1 MNASPSPLAER
12 LSTTT
17 ATQSWGGWAAVI
29 RLGIAITGV
38 LILIVSFALRA
49 HLGAVLWITA
59 AVIGGLM
66 AAAWLVHFLVQR
78 RIRNPIQSLVSF
90 LEKMTEGRFD
100 MPLSAATAMAYPD
113 LAEALAK
120 MSVIVAGRMRHL
132 KTQRD
137 QLRIV
142 IDSLAEGVIAVDS
155 DQRIILAGGAACR
168 MFGLTEGTALG
179 RPIWELIRNPQLQEW
194 IAAGL
199 KQPVPIHGEMQI
211 HTPEARILAMSVA
224 RLAGQPAPGA
234 VVVAHD
240 ITDIRRL
247 EKVRQEFVANASH
260 ELKTPITS
268 IRAYVE
274 TLLNG
279 AIDDAD
285 HRMGFLNTID
295 EQAARLDATVRD
307 LLTLAHIEAEGA
319 KPPVVPTD
327 VATVVNRCK
336 EHHRPA
342 ADRRNVS
349 VTLHPPD
356 GPVVVA
362 IGDEALDTVLSNLL
376 DNAIKYTPEAG
387 SVTVSWMIE
396 QSRGVIVVEDTGIG
410 IPQKHLNRI
419 FERFYRVDRG
429 RSRDQGGTGL
439 GLAIVKHLVQS
450 VGGKIEITSTVGR
463 GTKFTLRFPLAPPS

>member
-1 MNASPSPLAER
+1 MNVNRSSTTERILTANASP
-12 LSTTT
+12 
-17 ATQSWGGWAAVI
+17 SWGGWAAFI
-29 RLGIAITGV
+29 RLGIAVVGV
-38 LILIVSFALRA
+38 LILVVSFALRD
-49 HLGAVLWITA
+49 HIGTVLWSTA
-59 AVIGGLM
+59 AAIGGLM
-66 AAAWLVHFLVQR
+66 VIAWLVHFLVER
-78 RIRNPIQSLVSF
+78 RMRQPLQDLALV

-100 MPLSAATAMAYPD
+100 MPLPATTAVAYPG

-120 MSVIVAGRMRHL
+120 MSMLVAGRMRHI
-132 KTQRD
+132 KTERD

-194 IAAGL
+194 ITTAL
-199 KQPVPIHGEMQI
+199 KQPAPIHGEMQI
-211 HTPEARILAMSVA
+211 HTPKTRILAMSVA
-224 RLAGQPAPGA
+224 RLAGKPAPGG
-234 VVVAHD
+234 VIVAHD
-240 ITDIRRL
+240 ITEIRRL

-279 AIDDAD
+279 AIDDVD

-295 EQAARLDATVRD
+295 EQAGRLDATVQD
-307 LLTLAHIEAEGA
+307 LLTLAHFEADDA
-319 KPPVVPTD
+319 NPAPVPTD
-327 VATVVNRCK
+327 IALVALRCK

-342 ADRRNVS
+342 ADRKS
-349 VTLHPPD
+349 VTVTLCPPEA
-356 GPVVVA
+356 PVVVT
-362 IGDEALDTVLSNLL
+362 IGDEALDTVLSNLV
-376 DNAIKYTPEAG
+376 DNAIKYTPEEG
-387 SVTVSWMIE
+387 SVTVSWYAE
-396 QSRGVIVVEDTGIG
+396 ESQGVIVVEDTGIG
-410 IPQKHLNRI
+410 IPQKHLDRI

-439 GLAIVKHLVQS
+439 GLAIVKHMVQS
-450 VGGKIEITSTVGR
+450 AGGQIEISSTVGR
-463 GTKFTLRFPLAPPS
+463 GTTFTLRLQLAPSS